1 MKNRLAVAVLAVA
14 LTSAMAAER
23 STSSQPSPQRSSAI
37 RTEDVERSKQTFQR
51 SHFDLRSRGELSENL
66 VMLARL
72 GVRFED
78 PQGRARD
85 FSDVAIDTAAAFQ
98 RIVASGKMTSQE
110 AQYAALEAGFVGS
123 FAAAVA
129 TNAPTLPVA
138 LKRPAAPTASK
149 GSPIRSGNWDYVS
162 TGAYGIV
169 LGDKTSVRATKDGLT
184 VLTVSLDGR
193 YSGPFRASR
202 DGGSSVTA
210 ALMTLTELP
219 PAQQTVVNCQTQQ
232 VGVAGQRENV
242 EWMADSSYAAHLATS
257 LCKWRK

>member
-1 MKNRLAVAVLAVA
+1 MKNLLAGAVLALA
-14 LTSAMAAER
+14 MTSALAAEQSTPSR
-23 STSSQPSPQRSSAI
+23 SSPQRSSAI
-37 RTEDVERSKQTFQR
+37 RAEDVERSKQTFQK
-51 SHFDLRSRGELSENL
+51 SHFDLRNRGELSENL

-78 PQGRARD
+78 AQGRARD
-85 FSDVAIDTAAAFQ
+85 FADVAMDTAAAFQ

-138 LKRPAAPTASK
+138 LKRPAGPAAAK
-149 GSPIRSGNWDYVS
+149 GSPIKSGDWDYVS
-162 TGAYGIV
+162 TGSYGIV
-169 LGDKTSVRATKDGLT
+169 LGDKSSVRATNDGLT

-193 YSGPFRASR
+193 YSRPFRTSR
-202 DGGSSVTA
+202 DEGNSVTT
-210 ALMTLTELP
+210 ALMKLTELP
-219 PAQQTVVNCQTQQ
+219 PAQQMVVNCQSQQ
-232 VGVAGQRENV
+232 VGIAGQRQQV
-242 EWMADSSYAAHLATS
+242 EWIADRSYAAHLATS